1 MPDMIVASMTAT
13 KEETEHAVSANWRE
27 PFPGTSVEVV
37 TEPTPAEVETPET
50 EEEAPATTE
59 ETPEVETDAAPEA
72 EEEVQETDEPRPKK
86 TGGFQ
91 RRIDKLTKEKT
102 DLSAQLAEFRDRFK
116 ALEDRVAG
124 KPAESETEKPKPE
137 PASAKGKPTPDEIGT
152 KFKDYDEYNE
162 ALIDW
167 KAADLLA
174 KTLAARD
181 QQAQEREQQ
190 EIREEITGSYK
201 QAAKQFADKTP
212 DFNEVVQKATDAG
225 MRLPEPIVNLIQEL
239 DNGPA
244 VTYYLCTHP
253 EDALKLIEASPAMGF
268 AQIGRLAQTLETPAP
283 APVKTPAKKP
293 ISSAPA
299 PARPVA
305 GHSARSTP
313 NLSEMTTDE
322 FFKYRN
328 QQEADRQRRN

>member
-13 KEETEHAVSANWRE
+13 KEEMEHAVSSTWRE
-27 PFPGTSVEVV
+27 PFQETPVEVV
-37 TEPTPAEVETPET
+37 TEPAPAEVETPE
-50 EEEAPATTE
+50 EETPATTE

-72 EEEVQETDEPRPKK
+72 EEEVQETDEPRPKGK
-86 TGGFQ
+86 GGFQ
-91 RRIDKLTKEKT
+91 KKIDKLTREKSE
-102 DLSAQLAEFRDRFK
+102 LSTQLAEFRDRFK

-137 PASAKGKPTPDEIGT
+137 TASAKGKPTPDEIGT
-152 KFKDYDEYNE
+152 KFKDYEDYNE
-162 ALIDW
+162 ALISW
-167 KAADLLA
+167 KAQDLLE

-190 EIREEITGSYK
+190 EYK
-201 QAAKQFADKTP
+201 AEVAATYKKAAKEFEKQTP
-212 DFNEVVQKATDAG
+212 DFNEAVNAAIGAG
-225 MRLPEPIVNLIQEL
+225 MKMPEQLLDMVLEL

-244 VTYYLCTHP
+244 VTYFLCKNP
-253 EDALKLIEASPAMGF
+253 ETTLGLIDLPIKQGF
-268 AQIGRLAQTLETPAP
+268 VELGRLSESLKRASAAP

-313 NLSEMTTDE
+313 NLSELSTDE
-322 FFKYRN
+322 FIKLRN
-328 QQEADRQRRN
+328 RQEAERRN